1 VINFDYFPILTIE
14 NNMILIVGYGNQI
27 RGDDGIGQAVITE
40 LEQLNLMNVRS
51 LSLHQL
57 TPEVAAEMAEVDTV
71 IFVDA
76 SLEGK
81 TVNITSL
88 EPLPSDLF
96 NWGHSLNPRSLLSLT
111 QFLYQKQPQSW
122 LIAIPGENFEL
133 SESLS
138 QKAQQGIQ
146 EALRI
151 IKTFINKT

>member
-1 VINFDYFPILTIE
+1 MINFDYFPTLTIE
-14 NNMILIVGYGNQI
+14 NNMILIVGYGNPI

-88 EPLPSDLF
+88 ETF
-96 NWGHSLNPRSLLSLT
+96 T
-111 QFLYQKQPQSW
+111 
-122 LIAIPGENFEL
+122 
-133 SESLS
+133 
-138 QKAQQGIQ
+138 
-146 EALRI
+146 LR
-151 IKTFINKT
+151 FI

>member
-1 VINFDYFPILTIE
+1 
-14 NNMILIVGYGNQI
+14 MILIVGYGNPI

-88 EPLPSDLF
+88 ETF
-96 NWGHSLNPRSLLSLT
+96 T
-111 QFLYQKQPQSW
+111 
-122 LIAIPGENFEL
+122 
-133 SESLS
+133 
-138 QKAQQGIQ
+138 
-146 EALRI
+146 LR
-151 IKTFINKT
+151 FI